1 MASPQLTQMFT
12 AHPDG
17 AYCSVYPAFPHADQS
32 AFCSLFG
39 QIRWRPQ
46 MPIFKV
52 EGVKGDHRISE
63 HASSETKAGWVAAF
77 YVEAGYKVTIT
88 EVTPLTGSLEV

>member
-1 MASPQLTQMFT
+1 
-12 AHPDG
+12 
-17 AYCSVYPAFPHADQS
+17 
-32 AFCSLFG
+32 
-39 QIRWRPQ
+39 

-77 YVEAGYKVTIT
+77 YVEAGYT
-88 EVTPLTGSLEV
+88 L

>member
-1 MASPQLTQMFT
+1 
-12 AHPDG
+12 
-17 AYCSVYPAFPHADQS
+17 
-32 AFCSLFG
+32 
-39 QIRWRPQ
+39 

-77 YVEAGYKVTIT
+77 YVEAGYTAFYVEAGYTVTIT
-88 EVTPLTGSLEV
+88 EVTPLDKQD

>member
-1 MASPQLTQMFT
+1 MK
-12 AHPDG
+12 
-17 AYCSVYPAFPHADQS
+17 
-32 AFCSLFG
+32 
-39 QIRWRPQ
+39 

-52 EGVKGDHRISE
+52 EGVKGDHVISE

-88 EVTPLTGSLEV
+88 EVTPLDKQD